1 MIQLDIG
8 DHRPLY
14 EQIRDKL
21 KKMIIEGLLTEKDKI
36 PSVREMAGILAINPN
51 TIQKAYRELEN
62 DGYIYSV
69 KAKGFFVSEIKE
81 NGDIEKI
88 QELKE
93 DIKPI
98 IKELKF
104 LGYKKE
110 RIFHLIEKIYEDGEL

>member
-21 KKMIIEGLLTEKDKI
+21 KEMIIAGLLSENDKI
-36 PSVREMAGILAINPN
+36 PSVRELAGILAINPN
-51 TIQKAYRELEN
+51 TIQKAYRELEGE
-62 DGYIYSV
+62 GYIYSV

-81 NGDIEKI
+81 NGDSGKI
-88 QELKE
+88 ADLKE
-93 DIKPI
+93 EISPL

-110 RIFHLIEKIYEDGEL
+110 KIFRIIEKIYQEEQL

>member
-21 KKMIIEGLLTEKDKI
+21 KELIIAGLLSENDKI

-51 TIQKAYRELEN
+51 TIQKAYRELESE
-62 DGYIYSV
+62 GYIYSV
-69 KAKGFFVSEIKE
+69 KAKGFFVSEIKKS
-81 NGDIEKI
+81 GDSGKF

-93 DIKPI
+93 EIKPL

-110 RIFHLIEKIYEDGEL
+110 KIFRLIEKIYEEEQL

>member
-21 KKMIIEGLLTEKDKI
+21 KEMIIAGLLSENDKI
-36 PSVREMAGILAINPN
+36 PSVRELAGILAINPN
-51 TIQKAYRELEN
+51 TIQKAYRELEGE
-62 DGYIYSV
+62 GYIYSV

-81 NGDIEKI
+81 NGDSGKI
-88 QELKE
+88 AELKE
-93 DIKPI
+93 EISPL

-110 RIFHLIEKIYEDGEL
+110 KIFRIIEKIYQEEQL

>member
-21 KKMIIEGLLTEKDKI
+21 KSMIIEGFLAENEKI
-36 PSVREMAGILAINPN
+36 PSVREMAAILAINPN

-69 KAKGFFVSEIKE
+69 KAKGFFVSEIKHT
-81 NGDIEKI
+81 GDLGKI
-88 QELKE
+88 AELYDE
-93 DIKPI
+93 TMPL

-104 LGYKKE
+104 LGEKKE
-110 RIFHLIEKIYEDGEL
+110 KLFRMIENIYEEDEV

>member
-21 KKMIIEGLLTEKDKI
+21 KEMIIADLLTENDKI

-51 TIQKAYRELEN
+51 TIQKAYRELESE
-62 DGYIYSV
+62 GYIYSV
-69 KAKGFFVSEIKE
+69 KAKGFFVSEMKE
-81 NGDIEKI
+81 SGDSGKI
-88 QELKE
+88 SELKE
-93 DIKPI
+93 EIKPL

-110 RIFHLIEKIYEDGEL
+110 KIFRLIEKIYEEEQL

>member
-21 KKMIIEGLLTEKDKI
+21 KEMIIAELLVENDKI

-51 TIQKAYRELEN
+51 TIQKAYRELESE
-62 DGYIYSV
+62 GYIYSV

-81 NGDIEKI
+81 NGDGGKI
-88 QELKE
+88 AELKAE
-93 DIKPI
+93 IKPI

-110 RIFHLIEKIYEDGEL
+110 KIFRLIEKIYEEEQL

>member
-21 KKMIIEGLLTEKDKI
+21 KELIIAGLLSENDKI

-51 TIQKAYRELEN
+51 TIQKAYRELESE
-62 DGYIYSV
+62 GYIYSV

-81 NGDIEKI
+81 SGDNGKF

-93 DIKPI
+93 EIKPL

-110 RIFHLIEKIYEDGEL
+110 KIFRLIEKIYEEEQL